1 MKFVHRKQTVIV
13 QGNSAE
19 EFQTKLNE
27 ALNHV
32 AKLGAKHDLQFNMQL
47 GFCAF
52 IVYEES
58 LRVPETLA
66 DKYELAGE
74 EYRCSECPMYVL
86 SGDKRVKYTTCKHG
100 VRRCTANDYA
110 CDWFYEA
117 IERGEVEPV

>member
-1 MKFVHRKQTVIV
+1 MKIAIRKQTVIV

-19 EFQTKLNE
+19 DFQDRLNK
-27 ALNHV
+27 ALSHIAERGV
-32 AKLGAKHDLQFNMQL
+32 KYELQFNMQL

-52 IVYEES
+52 VVYEEKIQ
-58 LRVPETLA
+58 VAETLA
-66 DKYELAGE
+66 DEYELAGE

-117 IERGEVEPV
+117 LEKGEVTPI